1 MRPETASDPATAW
14 ALASQA
20 AEQGRGYH
28 LFVVDALTPG
38 FDAFAFSQ
46 RLRRERAIAAPIL
59 LVLSAALR
67 RSQAQRCQELG
78 LHCMESPVSQSS
90 LFNVVVEALGLQP
103 KPVSPV
109 AAEVL
114 DETPPRR
121 LRVLLAEDTRA
132 NQILVAFAL
141 QKRGHSLEVV
151 QNGQQALEAVNQGD
165 FDVVL
170 MDVQMPV
177 MDGIDATRAIRQLA
191 DPRKARVP
199 IIAMTAQ
206 AFQGDADRCLA
217 AGMNNYLSKPVV
229 LRHMIEMVENV
240 SASTAFAPAGSSPP
254 EKVR

>member
-1 MRPETASDPATAW
+1 M
-14 ALASQA
+14 LASQA

-38 FDAFAFSQ
+38 FDAFAFPSGSAG
-46 RLRRERAIAAPIL
+46 RTSNCRPDIALCSGGDLP
-59 LVLSAALR
+59 
-67 RSQAQRCQELG
+67 QPGPGRCQELG

>member
-1 MRPETASDPATAW
+1 M
-14 ALASQA
+14 
-20 AEQGRGYH
+20 
-28 LFVVDALTPG
+28 
-38 FDAFAFSQ
+38 
-46 RLRRERAIAAPIL
+46 
-59 LVLSAALR
+59 
-67 RSQAQRCQELG
+67 
-78 LHCMESPVSQSS
+78 
-90 LFNVVVEALGLQP
+90 
-103 KPVSPV
+103 
-109 AAEVL
+109 
-114 DETPPRR
+114 
-121 LRVLLAEDTRA
+121 
-132 NQILVAFAL
+132 LVAFAL
-141 QKRGHSLEVV
+141 QKRGHSLDVV